1 MVPLRLA
8 ERLKATG
15 YDDKIEPVQD
25 LGGKTI
31 VRVNDTEVVVSSAT
45 QKPNRS
51 LWVAWMYIFDWY
63 PSHYSKEEKHLV
75 KKLDRVLLTLCCL
88 CFYIK
93 WLDQS
98 ALNTA
103 YWSGMREELKIKGN
117 EYSLFG
123 TFYNIGYMIFEI
135 PSMMIISRPQ
145 FARYYVPTMETL
157 WSILTFTQCTLS
169 SVSQIYGTRFLLGF
183 LETPAATGS
192 IYLLTSWY
200 RADEVFKRAGV
211 WYVSSNAGAMISG
224 YLQAAVHV
232 GLNGT
237 HGMSGWRWLF
247 IIDGCI
253 SICIAIAGF
262 FLYPGLPTTQPRVW
276 WLTEEERL
284 LAVARMQSQGT
295 KQSSKIGKRMLKR
308 VFTHWHFYV
317 AVLTYV
323 FFQCTSYVSGQMQA
337 WLKKEADM
345 NGTYSIVEINL
356 IPTGVQGVAI
366 VAGVLVTSLVM
377 IYPLWAIFS
386 GVTAVLLFAN
396 VCLRVWNIPLGL
408 HFTCYYLLG
417 LTSCMTPIIYPF
429 VNLIMKD
436 DNEAR
441 SFTTGA
447 MMTIGWAFFSF
458 YPITVFPILEAPEWK
473 KGYSVNIAFIVAYWT
488 IFMIGQ
494 YLWRREEQ
502 TKKFDINQHG
512 NSDADEFV
520 KPEAIEVEIDD
531 EKMKKE
537 TKA

>member
-1 MVPLRLA
+1 MVGLDLRN
-8 ERLKATG
+8 RLKATG
-15 YDDKIEPVQD
+15 YDDKIEQVRNVD
-25 LGGKTI
+25 GKNV
-31 VRVNDTEVVVSSAT
+31 VRVNGTEVVVSSAT

-51 LWVAWMYIFDWY
+51 FWVAWMYIFDWY
-63 PSHYSKEEKHLV
+63 PSHYSKEEKKLV
-75 KKLDRVLLTLCCL
+75 RKLDSVLLTLCCL

-93 WLDQS
+93 WLDQN
-98 ALNTA
+98 ALNSA

-123 TFYNIGYMIFEI
+123 TFYNIGYMVFEI

-157 WSILTFTQCTLS
+157 WSVLTFTQSRLG
-169 SVSQIYGTRFLLGF
+169 SVNQIYGTRFLLGF

-211 WYVSSNAGAMISG
+211 WYVSSNVGAMFSG
-224 YLQAAVHV
+224 YLQAAAHK
-232 GLNGT
+232 GLNGV

-253 SICIAIAGF
+253 SITIAIAGF

-276 WLTEEERL
+276 WLTEEERQ

-295 KQSSKIGKRMLKR
+295 KQSSRIGKRMLKR

-323 FFQCTSYVSGQMQA
+323 FFQCTSYVGGQMAA

-345 NGTYSIVEINL
+345 NGTYTIEQINL
-356 IPTGVQGVAI
+356 IPTGVQALAI
-366 VAGVLVTSLVM
+366 VTGVLITSLVM
-377 IYPLWAIFS
+377 IYPMWIVFS
-386 GVTAVLLFAN
+386 IVTAILLFSN
-396 VCLRVWNIPLGL
+396 VCLRIWYIPLGL

-417 LTSCMTPIIYPF
+417 LTSCVTPILFPWINM
-429 VNLIMKD
+429 VMKD

-458 YPITVFPILEAPEWK
+458 YPITVFPILEAPQWT
-473 KGYSVNIAFIVAYWT
+473 KGFTVNIVFIVCYWT
-488 IFMIGQ
+488 LFLVGQ

-502 TKKFDINQHG
+502 TKKFDINQPG
-512 NSDADEFV
+512 NTSSDEFG
-520 KPEAIEVEIDD
+520 KPEELQVEISD
-531 EKMKKE
+531 EKDVKE
-537 TKA
+537 TRP

>member
-15 YDDKIEPVQD
+15 YDDKIEPVQNLD
-25 LGGKTI
+25 GKTV

-75 KKLDRVLLTLCCL
+75 RKLDRVLLTLCCL

-93 WLDQS
+93 WLDQN
-98 ALNTA
+98 ALNSA
-103 YWSGMREELKIKGN
+103 YWSGMREELEIKGN

-157 WSILTFTQCTLS
+157 WSILTFTQSTLN
-169 SVSQIYGTRFLLGF
+169 SVSQIYGTRFLLGV

-200 RADEVFKRAGV
+200 RSDEVFKRAGV
-211 WYVSSNAGAMISG
+211 WYVSSNMGAMFSG
-224 YLQAAVHV
+224 YFQAAVTD
-232 GLNGT
+232 LDGT

-247 IIDGCI
+247 IVDGCI
-253 SICIAIAGF
+253 SICVAIAGF

-295 KQSSKIGKRMLKR
+295 KQSSKIGRRMLKR

-323 FFQCTSYVSGQMQA
+323 FFQCTSYVGGQMQA

-345 NGTYSIVEINL
+345 NGTYTIKEINL
-356 IPTGVQGVAI
+356 IPTGVQGLAI
-366 VAGVLVTSLVM
+366 VSGILITSLVM
-377 IYPLWAIFS
+377 IYPMWIVFS
-386 GVTAVLLFAN
+386 CVTSVLLFSN
-396 VCLRVWNIPLGL
+396 VCLRIWNIPLGL

-417 LTSCMTPIIYPF
+417 LTSCMTPMLFPWIQM
-429 VNLIMKD
+429 IMKD

-458 YPITVFPILEAPEWK
+458 YPITVFPILEAPRWA
-473 KGYSVNIAFIVAYWT
+473 KGYTVNIVFILCYWT

-494 YLWRREEQ
+494 YLWRREERN
-502 TKKFDINQHG
+502 KKFDINQHG
-512 NSDADEFV
+512 NSDADEFA

-531 EKMKKE
+531 EKMAKS
-537 TKA
+537 TKD